1 MATTRMTGGRALV
14 KSIMAQ
20 GVDTVFGLPGV
31 QMDHFFNAL
40 HDEGNAIRVIQT
52 RHEQGAAY
60 MAFGY
65 AAATGEVGTFAVV
78 PGPGLLNTTAALST
92 AYGCN
97 TPVLALTGQIPSA
110 YIGRGLGMLHEIP
123 DQLALIRSL
132 TKWAERIEHPAHVP
146 DRVAEA
152 FKQMR
157 TGRQRPVE
165 LEMALDI
172 MATETDVGEP
182 SPAASYPSTPV
193 DTDLIDKAA
202 ELLGAAERPVIF
214 VGGGVFGA
222 EAELLETAEMLQAPV
237 VSHRTGRGAIDDRHY
252 LSQTQPAGHRL
263 WDTAD
268 VVLAV
273 GTRLQHQRMSWG
285 TDAGLKIV
293 HIDID
298 AAELK
303 RISTPAVGIAADAKA
318 ALAALLPALAKH
330 NRARASREEELS
342 ALKAEM
348 LALFEDKLAPQ
359 MAWLNALRRG
369 LPENGILV
377 DEFTQVGYMARA
389 AFPVYEPRTMLTSGY
404 QGTLG
409 YGYAAALGAKVA
421 RPDRPVLSVNGDG
434 GFMFNVQELATAV
447 QHGIGVVAV
456 VFDDGAYGNVQRMQQ
471 EMHGGRVIATDLRN
485 PDFAA
490 MAESFGASGRRAATP
505 AELERALSE
514 AIAADAPTVIHAPV
528 PRMPDPWPIL
538 MPRRT
543 RGRR

>member
-1 MATTRMTGGRALV
+1 MARMTGGRALV
-14 KSIMAQ
+14 KSIMAH

-65 AAATGEVGTFAVV
+65 AAATGKVGTFAVV

-123 DQLALIRSL
+123 DQLALIRGL

-146 DRVAEA
+146 GLVAEA

-172 MATETDVGEP
+172 MATETEVGAP
-182 SPAASYPSTPV
+182 SPDAPAPLTPV
-193 DTDLIDKAA
+193 DGDLIEKAA
-202 ELLGAAERPVIF
+202 KLLGEAERPLIF

-237 VSHRTGRGAIDDRHY
+237 VSHRMGRGAIDDRHY
-252 LSQTQPAGHRL
+252 LSQNQPAGHRL
-263 WDTAD
+263 WATAD

-285 TDAGLKIV
+285 TDADLKIV

-298 AAELK
+298 PAELK
-303 RISTPAVGIAADAKA
+303 RISTPAVGIAADAKTALA
-318 ALAALLPALAKH
+318 ALAAALAKH
-330 NRARASREEELS
+330 NRARPSREEELS
-342 ALKAEM
+342 ALKTEM

-359 MAWLNALRRG
+359 MAWLTALRRG
-369 LPENGILV
+369 LPENGLLV

-389 AFPVYEPRTMLTSGY
+389 AFPVHEPRTLLSSGY

-447 QHGIGVVAV
+447 QHGIGVVSV
-456 VFDDGAYGNVQRMQQ
+456 VFDDGAYGNVQRMQE

-490 MAESFGASGRRAATP
+490 MAESFGAAGRRAETP
-505 AELERALSE
+505 AELEAALRE
-514 AIAADAPTVIHAPV
+514 AVAADAPCVIHVPV
-528 PRMPDPWPIL
+528 ARMPDPWSIL
-538 MPRRT
+538 MPRRA

>member
-1 MATTRMTGGRALV
+1 MARMTGGRALV
-14 KSIMAQ
+14 RSIMAQ
-20 GVDTVFGLPGV
+20 GMDTVFGLPGV

-40 HDEGNAIRVIQT
+40 HDEGNAVRVIQT

-65 AAATGEVGTFAVV
+65 AAATGRAGAFAVV

-123 DQLALIRSL
+123 DQLALLRGL
-132 TKWAERIEHPAHVP
+132 TKWAARIEHPAQAP
-146 DRVAEA
+146 DLVAEA

-157 TGRQRPVE
+157 TGRPRPVA

-172 MATETDVGEP
+172 MATETEVGA
-182 SPAASYPSTPV
+182 PAAPADYPPLPV
-193 DTDLIDKAA
+193 DTDLVERAA
-202 ELLGAAERPVIF
+202 VLLGAAENPLIVA
-214 VGGGVFGA
+214 GGGVFGA
-222 EAELLETAEMLQAPV
+222 EAELLETAELLQAPV

-263 WDTAD
+263 WAAAD

-285 TDAGLKIV
+285 TDADLKIV

-298 AAELK
+298 AVELK
-303 RISTPAVGIAADAKA
+303 RVSTPAVGIAADART
-318 ALAALLPALAKH
+318 ALAAMLPALARH
-330 NRARASREEELS
+330 NRARTSRAEELT
-342 ALKAEM
+342 ALKAETQ
-348 LALFEDKLAPQ
+348 ALLEDKLAPQ

-377 DEFTQVGYMARA
+377 DEFTQVGYLARA
-389 AFPVYEPRTMLTSGY
+389 AFPVHEPRTLLSSGY

-447 QHGIGVVAV
+447 QHGIGAVAV

-490 MAESFGASGRRAATP
+490 MAESFGADGRRAETP
-505 AELERALSE
+505 AELETAVTE
-514 AIAADAPTVIHAPV
+514 AVAAGAPAVIHVPV
-528 PRMPDPWPIL
+528 GRMPDPWPIL
-538 MPRRT
+538 MPRRA

>member
-1 MATTRMTGGRALV
+1 MARMTGGRALV

-65 AAATGEVGTFAVV
+65 AAAIGKVGTFAVV

-123 DQLALIRSL
+123 DQLALIRGL

-172 MATETDVGEP
+172 MATETEVGEP
-182 SPAASYPSTPV
+182 QPAAPTPPTPV
-193 DTDLIDKAA
+193 DADLIEKAA
-202 ELLGAAERPVIF
+202 RLLSEAEQPLIF

-237 VSHRTGRGAIDDRHY
+237 ISHRMGRGAIDDRHY
-252 LSQTQPAGHRL
+252 LSQNQPVGHRL
-263 WDTAD
+263 WATAD

-285 TDAGLKIV
+285 TDADLKIV

-303 RISTPAVGIAADAKA
+303 RISTPTVGIAADAKS
-318 ALAALLPALAKH
+318 ALGALLPALAKY
-330 NRARASREEELS
+330 NRARPSREEELS

-389 AFPVYEPRTMLTSGY
+389 AFQVHEPRTLLSSGY

-456 VFDDGAYGNVQRMQQ
+456 VFDDGAYGNVQRMQE

-485 PDFAA
+485 PDFTA
-490 MAESFGASGRRAATP
+490 MAESFGAAGRRADTP
-505 AELERALSE
+505 AELETALTE
-514 AIAADAPTVIHAPV
+514 AVAANEPTVIHVPV

-538 MPRRT
+538 MPRRN
-543 RGRR
+543 RPPR